1 MSEPKKKRKTNYL
14 NNKDMLAEVVKS
26 LDQDQPTEKLAHM
39 WTVLAHRYASRGNF
53 ASYSYRD
60 DMEAYALYMVCRT
73 WKSFNPEKSNNPFAF
88 FTQCI
93 KHSFYQ
99 FLNKEK
105 RQRDIRDELL
115 VYSGMNP
122 SNTYLADYEEQQ
134 GAARA
139 EEGNTGDY
147 ADTTESNVEQVYE
160 GQYSDTE

>member
-1 MSEPKKKRKTNYL
+1 MSTPQPKKRKTNYL
-14 NNKDMLAEVVKS
+14 NNKDMLAEVKQS
-26 LDQDQPTEKLAHM
+26 LEQDQPTPKLAHM
-39 WTVLAHRYASRGNF
+39 WKTLAKRYSSRAQF
-53 ASYSYRD
+53 AGYSYRD
-60 DMEAYALYMVCRT
+60 DMEAYALYMICRT

-115 VYSGMNP
+115 IDSGMNP

-134 GAARA
+134 GANRIS
-139 EEGNTGDY
+139 DY
-147 ADTTESNVEQVYE
+147 DEMDSPDTNVEQDYD
-160 GQYSDTE
+160 GQYSNS

>member
-1 MSEPKKKRKTNYL
+1 MAEPKKKRKTNYL
-14 NNKDMLAEVVKS
+14 NNKDMLAEVEKS
-26 LDQDQPTEKLAHM
+26 LDRDQPTEKLAHM
-39 WTVLAHRYASRGNF
+39 WTVLANRYASRGNF

-105 RQRDIRDELL
+105 KQRDIRDGLL
-115 VYSGMNP
+115 VYSGLNP
-122 SNTYLADYEEQQ
+122 SNTYLADYEDQQ
-134 GAARA
+134 ATDR
-139 EEGNTGDY
+139 NN
-147 ADTTESNVEQVYE
+147 ADSSPDTSPDGVE
-160 GQYSDTE
+160 

>member
-1 MSEPKKKRKTNYL
+1 
-14 NNKDMLAEVVKS
+14 
-26 LDQDQPTEKLAHM
+26 
-39 WTVLAHRYASRGNF
+39 
-53 ASYSYRD
+53 
-60 DMEAYALYMVCRT
+60 MEAYALYMVCRT

-139 EEGNTGDY
+139 EEGDTGDCTN
-147 ADTTESNVEQVYE
+147 TTESNVEQVYE